1 MMFFLIIISW
11 SAMDGHSKR
20 EVIEVFN
27 MNKKKV
33 FARFLSSNL
42 EPRKLEVQD
51 LYGKK

>member
-11 SAMDGHSKR
+11 STMDSHSKR

-42 EPRKLEVQD
+42 ESRNLEVQD